1 MLCARPTVLARDTAD
16 DDGGGVVV
24 LETAPFMYPRMGV
37 LRDERGAL
45 PSGKIC

>member
-24 LETAPFMYPRMGV
+24 LEAAQCLYPQMGV